1 MNLRQAITRN
11 ITYTIVSVS
20 YISGEHYH
28 YIVYGKTTVT
38 KEMKKILKEIEFDTI
53 PMVSCH
59 TVTEKRAI
67 SLENFI
73 NNSIVINESEEN

>member
-11 ITYTIVSVS
+11 VTYTEVTVS
-20 YISGEHYH
+20 YEGEHYD
-28 YIVYGKTTVT
+28 YIVHGRTNAA
-38 KEMKKILKEIEFDTI
+38 KEMKKILREKEFETI
-53 PMVSCH
+53 PVIECN